1 MAQMTTG
8 APGWNRF
15 AGVSRPVA
23 AAMLGLLALLMI
35 WGVMGGVGRDH
46 VAVAKPTSA
55 QFDGLIGDHAL
66 YARIAARVDAGE
78 SYYAAAAAEHRAG
91 DYPLRPFVTVRLP
104 ALAYIV
110 AALGERKAMLLFLVI
125 GGAAILAWYR
135 RLRTEP
141 ALPRYAAVGAL
152 FVAANLTQLAA
163 REWLFIHEAAAGVLL
178 ALALALYRP
187 ARPWWT
193 MAIVAAALAIR
204 ETILPVAMLF
214 GLFALI
220 DRDWRAAAGWL
231 AVGLCFAAG
240 LAAHIAAL
248 AAVTT
253 PADAASQGW
262 NGQGGW
268 IAYLSFVQA
277 SSLLRFF
284 AGWVGALLVPLS
296 LLGWAA
302 WRSRL
307 GLAMLLIQLGYAA
320 LLMLF
325 ARPANFYWAM
335 LVTPTLFVGLT
346 FAPAALTAL
355 IRSLRQ
361 PMRAIPAAAI

>member
-1 MAQMTTG
+1 MRAG

-23 AAMLGLLALLMI
+23 AAVLGLLALLMI
-35 WGVMGGVGRDH
+35 WGAAGGVGRAH
-46 VAVAKPTSA
+46 LAVAKPTLA
-55 QFDGLIGDHAL
+55 QFDGLVGDHAL
-66 YARIAARVDAGE
+66 YARIAARVEAGE

-104 ALAYIV
+104 TLAYVV
-110 AALGERKAMLLFLVI
+110 AALGEHKAMLLLLVI

-141 ALPRYAAVGAL
+141 ALPRTAAVGAL
-152 FVAANLTQLAA
+152 FVAGNLTQLAA
-163 REWLFIHEAAAGVLL
+163 REWLFIHEVAAGVLL

-193 MAIVAAALAIR
+193 MAIVAGAHAIR
-204 ETILPVAMLF
+204 ETVLPVAMLL

-231 AVGLCFAAG
+231 AIGLGFAAG
-240 LAAHIAAL
+240 LGAHIAAL

-262 NGQGGW
+262 SGQGGW

-307 GLAMLLIQLGYAA
+307 GLAVLLIQLGYAA

-335 LVTPTLFVGLT
+335 LVTPTLFVGLAL
-346 FAPAALTAL
+346 APAALTAL
-355 IRSLRQ
+355 VRSVRR
-361 PMRAIPAAAI
+361 PMRVIPAAAI

>member
-1 MAQMTTG
+1 MMAG
-8 APGWNRF
+8 APDWNRF

-23 AAMLGLLALLMI
+23 AAVLGLLALLMI
-35 WGVMGGVGRDH
+35 WGAASDVGRDH
-46 VAVAKPTSA
+46 VAVAKPSSA
-55 QFDGLIGDHAL
+55 HFDGLVGDHAL
-66 YARIAARVDAGE
+66 YARIAQRVDAGE

-91 DYPLRPFVTVRLP
+91 DYPLRPFMTVRLP
-104 ALAYIV
+104 TLAYIV
-110 AALGERKAMLLFLVI
+110 AALGERKAMLLVLVI

-141 ALPRYAAVGAL
+141 ALSRYAAVGAL

-163 REWLFIHEAAAGVLL
+163 REWLFIHEVAAGVLL

-187 ARPWWT
+187 ARPWRT
-193 MAIVAAALAIR
+193 MAVVAAALAIR

-220 DRDWRAAAGWL
+220 DRDWRAVAGWL
-231 AVGLCFAAG
+231 AIGLCFAAG
-240 LAAHIAAL
+240 LGAHVAAL

-284 AGWVGALLVPLS
+284 AGWVGALLVPLA

-302 WRSRL
+302 CRSRL
-307 GLAMLLIQLGYAA
+307 GLAVLLIQLGYAA

-335 LVTPTLFVGLT
+335 LVTPTLFIGLA
-346 FAPAALTAL
+346 FAPTAL
-355 IRSLRQ
+355 IELVRSLLR
-361 PMRAIPAAAI
+361 PRTAIPAVAI

>member
-1 MAQMTTG
+1 MTMG

-23 AAMLGLLALLMI
+23 MAILGLLALLMI
-35 WGVMGGVGRDH
+35 WGATGGVGRDH

-55 QFDGLIGDHAL
+55 HFDGFVGDHAL
-66 YARIAARVDAGE
+66 YARIAQRVDAGE
-78 SYYAAAAAEHRAG
+78 SYYTAAAAEHRAG
-91 DYPLRPFVTVRLP
+91 HYPLRPFVAVRAP
-104 ALAYIV
+104 TLAYIF
-110 AALGERKAMLLFLVI
+110 AALGEQKVQLALLLL

-135 RLRTEP
+135 RLRTETG
-141 ALPRYAAVGAL
+141 LPSYAAIGAL

-163 REWLFIHEAAAGVLL
+163 REWLFIHEVAAGVLL

-204 ETILPVAMLF
+204 ETVLPVAMLF

-220 DRDWRAAAGWL
+220 DRDWRAAASWL
-231 AVGLCFAAG
+231 AIGLCFAAG
-240 LAAHIAAL
+240 LAAHVAAL
-248 AAVTT
+248 AAITSA
-253 PADAASQGW
+253 ADPASQGW

-284 AGWVGALLVPLS
+284 AGWVGALLVPLA

-307 GLAMLLIQLGYAA
+307 GLAVLTIQLGYAA
-320 LLMLF
+320 MLMLF

-335 LVTPTLFVGLT
+335 LITPTLFIGFA
-346 FAPAALTAL
+346 FAPAALAEL
-355 IRSLRQ
+355 IRSLRK
-361 PMRAIPAAAI
+361 PITAIPAAAI

>member
-1 MAQMTTG
+1 MTRM
-8 APGWNRF
+8 PGWNRF
-15 AGVSRPVA
+15 AGISRPVA
-23 AAMLGLLALLMI
+23 AAILGLLALLMV
-35 WGVMGGVGRDH
+35 WGVQGDVGRDH
-46 VAVAKPTSA
+46 VAVASPASA
-55 QFDGLIGDHAL
+55 QFDGLVGDHAL
-66 YARIAARVDAGE
+66 YARVAERVDAGE
-78 SYYAAAAAEHRAG
+78 SYYSAAAAEHRAG
-91 DYPLRPFVTVRLP
+91 HYPLRPFVAVRLP
-104 ALAYIV
+104 TLAYIV
-110 AALGERKAMLLFLVI
+110 AALGEQKAMLLFLVI

-141 ALPRYAAVGAL
+141 ALPRTAAIGAL

-163 REWLFIHEAAAGVLL
+163 REWLFIHEVAAGVLL

-204 ETILPVAMLF
+204 ETVLPVAMLF

-220 DRDWRAAAGWL
+220 DRDWRAATGWL
-231 AVGLCFAAG
+231 AIGLSFAAG
-240 LAAHIAAL
+240 LGAHVAAL

-253 PADAASQGW
+253 PADAVSQGW
-262 NGQGGW
+262 HGQGGW

-284 AGWVGALLVPLS
+284 AGWVGALLVPLA

-307 GLAMLLIQLGYAA
+307 GLAMLLVQLGYAA

-335 LVTPTLFVGLT
+335 LVTPTLFIGLA
-346 FAPAALTAL
+346 FAPAALAEL
-355 IRSLRQ
+355 IRSLRK
-361 PMRAIPAAAI
+361 PMATIPAAAI

>member
-1 MAQMTTG
+1 MIAG
-8 APGWNRF
+8 IPGWNRF
-15 AGVSRPVA
+15 AGISRPVA
-23 AAMLGLLALLMI
+23 AAVLGLLALLMI
-35 WGVMGGVGRDH
+35 WGVIGGVGRDH
-46 VAVAKPTSA
+46 VAVATPTSA
-55 QFDGLIGDHAL
+55 QFDGLVGDHAL
-66 YARIAARVDAGE
+66 YARIAQRVGAGE
-78 SYYAAAAAEHRAG
+78 SYYAAAADEHRAG

-104 ALAYIV
+104 TLAYIV
-110 AALGERKAMLLFLVI
+110 AALGERKAMLFFLFV
-125 GGAAILAWYR
+125 GGTVILAWYR
-135 RLRTEP
+135 RLRTEL
-141 ALPRYAAVGAL
+141 ALPRYAVVGAL
-152 FVAANLTQLAA
+152 FVTANLTQLAA

-220 DRDWRAAAGWL
+220 DRDWRAAVGWL
-231 AVGLCFAAG
+231 VIGLCFATG
-240 LAAHIAAL
+240 LGAHIAAL
-248 AAVTT
+248 AAVTI
-253 PADAASQGW
+253 PADAESQGW

-284 AGWVGALLVPLS
+284 AGWVGALLVPLA

-307 GLAMLLIQLGYAA
+307 GLAVLLIQLGYAA

-335 LVTPTLFVGLT
+335 LVTPTLFIGLA

-355 IRSLRQ
+355 IRSMRQ

>member
-1 MAQMTTG
+1 MTRD

-23 AAMLGLLALLMI
+23 AAVLALLALLMA
-35 WGVMGGVGRDH
+35 WGAAGGVGRNH
-46 VAVAKPTSA
+46 LAVAKPASGH
-55 QFDGLIGDHAL
+55 FDGLAGDHAL
-66 YARIAARVDAGE
+66 YARIAQRVAAGE
-78 SYYAAAAAEHRAG
+78 SYYTAAAAEHRRG
-91 DYPLRPFVTVRLP
+91 HYPLRPFVTVRLP
-104 ALAYIV
+104 TLAHIV
-110 AALGERKAMLLFLVI
+110 AAPGERNAVLLFLLT

-135 RLRTEP
+135 RLRTESD
-141 ALPRYAAVGAL
+141 LPRYAPVAAL

-163 REWLFIHEAAAGVLL
+163 REWLYIHEVAAGVLL

-187 ARPWWT
+187 ARPW
-193 MAIVAAALAIR
+193 AALALVAAALAIR
-204 ETILPVAMLF
+204 ETVLPVAMLF

-231 AVGLCFAAG
+231 AVGLCFAGG
-240 LAAHIAAL
+240 LAAHIAAI
-248 AAVTT
+248 AAVTN
-253 PADAASQGW
+253 PADPASQGW
-262 NGQGGW
+262 HGQGGW

-277 SSLLRFF
+277 SSILRFF
-284 AGWVGALLVPLS
+284 EGWAAALLVPLA

-307 GLAMLLIQLGYAA
+307 GLAVLLIQLFYAA

-335 LVTPTLFVGLT
+335 LVTPTLFVGLAL
-346 FAPAALTAL
+346 APAALAGL
-355 IRSLRQ
+355 VRSLLG
-361 PMRAIPAAAI
+361 RARPAA

>member
-1 MAQMTTG
+1 MAQVAT
-8 APGWNRF
+8 AQRDWNRF

-23 AAMLGLLALLMI
+23 AAILGLLVLLMA
-35 WGVMGGVGRDH
+35 WGVAGGVGRDH
-46 VAVAKPTSA
+46 VEVAKPSSA
-55 QFDGLIGDHAL
+55 HFDGLVGDHAL
-66 YARIAARVDAGE
+66 YARIAQRVEAGD

-91 DYPLRPFVTVRLP
+91 NYPLRPFVAVRLP
-104 ALAYIV
+104 TLAYIV
-110 AALGERKAMLLFLVI
+110 AAIGEQKVQFALLLI
-125 GGAAILAWYR
+125 GGAAVLAWYR

-141 ALPRYAAVGAL
+141 DLPRTATIGAL

-163 REWLFIHEAAAGVLL
+163 REWLFIHEVAAGALV

-187 ARPWWT
+187 ARPWAA
-193 MAIVAAALAIR
+193 MAVIAAALAIR
-204 ETILPVAMLF
+204 ETVLPVAMLF

-231 AVGLCFAAG
+231 AIGLCFAAG

-248 AAVTT
+248 ATVTAPT
-253 PADAASQGW
+253 DAASQGW

-268 IAYLSFVQA
+268 IAYVSFVQA

-284 AGWVGALLVPLS
+284 AGWVGALLVPLA

-307 GLAMLLIQLGYAA
+307 GLATLLIQLGYAA
-320 LLMLF
+320 LLMIF

-335 LVTPTLFVGLT
+335 LVTPTLFIGLA
-346 FAPAALTAL
+346 FAPAALAEI
-355 IRSLRQ
+355 IRSLRGEKRTV
-361 PMRAIPAAAI
+361 RAAPV